1 MSLLSIASVPA
12 TTVSRETT
20 VLEAAR
26 LMSKMRIGAVAVVEQ
41 DRLCGIFSERDLM
54 TRVVAEARDPQ
65 TIPVGEVMTAD
76 TATAY
81 DDMSFGDALRLM
93 VDRHVRHLP
102 VIDTE
107 RRVRGML
114 SVRNVLQHRLED
126 LSNQL
131 DSVVNYFSADGI
143 GG

>member
-12 TTVSRETT
+12 TTVGRETT

-41 DRLCGIFSERDLM
+41 DRLCGIFTERDLL
-54 TRVVAEARDPQ
+54 TRVVAEGKDPR
-65 TIPVGEVMTAD
+65 TTRVGEVMTAD
-76 TATAY
+76 AETAY
-81 DDMSFGDALRLM
+81 DDMSFGDALRVM
-93 VDRHVRHLP
+93 VDRHIRHLP
-102 VIDTE
+102 VIDNE

-114 SVRNVLQHRLED
+114 SVRNVLQHRVED

-131 DSVVNYFSADGI
+131 DSVMNYFGADGI

>member
-12 TTVSRETT
+12 TTVGRETT

-41 DRLCGIFSERDLM
+41 DRLCGIFTERDLL
-54 TRVVAEARDPQ
+54 TRVVAEGKDPR
-65 TIPVGEVMTAD
+65 TTRVGEVMTAD
-76 TATAY
+76 AETAY
-81 DDMSFGDALRLM
+81 DDMSFGDALRVM
-93 VDRHVRHLP
+93 VDRHIRHLP
-102 VIDTE
+102 VIDNE

-114 SVRNVLQHRLED
+114 SVRNVLQHRVED

-131 DSVVNYFSADGI
+131 DSMMNYFGADGI

>member
-12 TTVSRETT
+12 TTVSPETT

-41 DRLCGIFSERDLM
+41 DRLCGIFTERDLM
-54 TRVVAEARDPQ
+54 TRVVAEARDPK
-65 TIPVGEVMTAD
+65 TIPVGEVMTGDA
-76 TATAY
+76 ATAY

-93 VDRHVRHLP
+93 VDRHIRHLP
-102 VIDTE
+102 IIDAE
-107 RRVRGML
+107 RRVRGIL